1 VSNKIPGGSILKQV
15 LKSLL
20 PHCSELNTKNGTN
33 NFQRKKVVIIQ
44 FWPQFWPL
52 NLNLK
57 IEDYP
62 KDYALHH
69 AADYSSIEKCR
80 TFKRLGFNVDILGLE
95 NITKPDHFN
104 KIIHK
109 LNSDESVAALIV
121 QHPVPE
127 ILRKSLNGIDHS
139 KDIDRLN
146 CNNDKYDSCATADA
160 ISRVVNPFLHS
171 SVKIAIIGSAGFV
184 GKDTVAK
191 MVNILSKKYGNNY
204 SLKCI
209 DSQYKD
215 QYAINNTSTI
225 TYLSDGDISESIEC
239 DIIISTASQ
248 SELLDEKIVSVG
260 SNYQLIVDGA
270 FIPTE
275 KGGDEKIL
283 GSLKKSVS
291 ELPQNITPVPG
302 GIRPLEMAI
311 LAERLVRKV
320 YYSDLSSWSLVLDEN
335 NGILQ
340 NEISFHSSSGSNVV

>member
-1 VSNKIPGGSILKQV
+1 VSNKISGRSILKQV

-20 PHCSELNTKNGTN
+20 PHCSKLNTKNGTN

-44 FWPQFWPL
+44 FWPEFWPL
-52 NLNLK
+52 NLNPK
-57 IEDYP
+57 MDDHP

-95 NITKPDHFN
+95 NITKPDDFN
-104 KIIHK
+104 KIIRK
-109 LNSDESVAALIV
+109 LNSDESVSAIIV

-127 ILRKSLNGIDHS
+127 ILKKYLNWIDHS
-139 KDIDRLN
+139 KDVDRLN

-184 GKDTVAK
+184 GEDTVAK
-191 MVNILSKKYGNNY
+191 MDKILSEKYENNY

-209 DSQYKD
+209 DSKYENQYS
-215 QYAINNTSTI
+215 INNTSTI
-225 TYLSDGDISESIEC
+225 TYFSNRDISESIEC
-239 DIIISTASQ
+239 DIIISTAPQ
-248 SELLDEKIVSVG
+248 RELLNEEIVSVE

-270 FIPTE
+270 FIPVE
-275 KGGDEKIL
+275 NDGDEEIL

-291 ELPQNITPVPG
+291 ERPQNITPVPG
-302 GIRPLEMAI
+302 GIGPLEMAI

-320 YYSDLSSWSLVLDEN
+320 YYSDLLSWSLVLDGN

-340 NEISFHSSSGSNVV
+340 NEISF